1 MRADFKSA
9 LFFFSLSRE
18 TTTTST
24 NDSRKSRRRLTVL
37 PADAVI
43 DDELVTL
50 EESGRP
56 VFHRLQ
62 HFTAEASANSL
73 LCFVQQQASNR
84 SAADL
89 EETSI
94 LPGT

>member
-1 MRADFKSA
+1 
-9 LFFFSLSRE
+9 
-18 TTTTST
+18 
-24 NDSRKSRRRLTVL
+24 VL

-62 HFTAEASANSL
+62 HFTAVASANSL

-94 LPGT
+94 SPGTLELRK